1 MELTGKTP
9 LRSRLST
16 RNGALSIAVLA
27 AGLAAILVFA
37 AINSARKS
45 DAVGTSPS
53 TVLVA
58 NQLIPKGSSSQA
70 LAQEHLFRVARVSEQ
85 ALVPGAV
92 TDISQLREKVSTQD
106 IYPGQ
111 QISAQTFSS
120 AGGALS
126 AKLAADDRAV
136 SVPLDASHG
145 LIGEVSAGDHVDVL
159 AGFNVQTGSGAS
171 RPVMRALATNVS
183 VLKVDKGTGGGS
195 SSTAN
200 VTLRVAAAMATKLAF
215 ASDNGKLWIVLR
227 PAAGAKEATPSVVS
241 VSSLLFGA
249 KPLQVNGQ

>member
-16 RNGALSIAVLA
+16 RNGAMSVAILA

-45 DAVGTSPS
+45 DSASTAPS

-58 NQLIPKGSSSQA
+58 NQLIPKGSSGQA
-70 LAQEHLFRVARVSEQ
+70 LAQQHLFRVARVSEQ

-92 TDISQLREKVSTQD
+92 SDISQLREKVTTQD

-111 QISAQTFSS
+111 QISAQTFSA

-126 AKLAADDRAV
+126 AKLAAADRAV

-145 LIGEVSAGDHVDVL
+145 LIGQVSAGDHVDVL
-159 AGFNVQTGSGAS
+159 AGFNVQTGSGGS

-183 VLKVDKGTGGGS
+183 VLKVDKNSGGS
-195 SSTAN
+195 SNNAN
-200 VTLRVAAAMATKLAF
+200 VTLRVSAPMATKLAF

-227 PAAGAKEATPSVVS
+227 PAAGAKEVTPSIVS
-241 VSSLLFGA
+241 VNSLLFGV